1 LLLNRPLP
9 GRNVLRALATVP
21 FLVTPSVMALLW
33 KNLFLSPSTGIIDW
47 LLHLVGLPAVAWF
60 SSLPLE
66 SVIFIVAWEWT
77 PFVMLVILAGLQS
90 IPDEVLEAAKVDGA
104 AAWTTFWRIVIP
116 LLRKP
121 YEIALLFGTI
131 FIFQTFGEIY
141 LTTAGGPGL
150 TTNTLPYYTYRTA
163 LNSFQIGLAATLGV
177 IGVITNGVI
186 AQFVAVP
193 MASAYLL
200 PDTISLRE
208 AALKEPVSCAV
219 HGMHSLNPRSGDT
232 FLIVGAGTM
241 GLLLLQLALRGGASR
256 VAMVD
261 VNAQRLA
268 SAEELGATRTYKD
281 IERALADES
290 LGFNCVID
298 ATGVPAVIENAFM
311 AVKRGG
317 KFMVFGVASNEARIS
332 LSPFRIYNDEIT
344 IVGSMAI
351 LFSFQAALDLIS
363 SGVINTEAMLT
374 AALPLQDFPKA
385 LDMVRQG

>member
-1 LLLNRPLP
+1 MRAVVIDAP
-9 GRNVLRALATVP
+9 GRIRVDNVP
-21 FLVTPSVMALLW
+21 DPTPR
-33 KNLFLSPSTGIIDW
+33 
-47 LLHLVGLPAVAWF
+47 
-60 SSLPLE
+60 
-66 SVIFIVAWEWT
+66 
-77 PFVMLVILAGLQS
+77 
-90 IPDEVLEAAKVDGA
+90 PDEVLVRVGACGICGTDLHIIDGDSPLA
-104 AAWTTFWRIVIP
+104 RYPVIP
-116 LLRKP
+116 GHEFAGEVVALG
-121 YEIALLFGTI
+121 YDIAQSNGN
-131 FIFQTFGEIY
+131 GEANITVGSRVAIDPNLY
-141 LTTAGGPGL
+141 CGHCDFCRTGHENLCLYYAALGV
-150 TTNTLPYYTYRTA
+150 TTNGA
-163 LNSFQIGLAATLGV
+163 
-177 IGVITNGVI
+177 I
-186 AQFVAVP
+186 AQCVAVP
-193 MASAYLL
+193 MSSAYLL
-200 PDTISLRE
+200 PDTMSLRE
-208 AALKEPVSCAV
+208 GALIEPVSCAV

-261 VNAQRLA
+261 VNMQRLA

-363 SGVINTEAMLT
+363 SGVINTQAMLT
-374 AALPLQDFPKA
+374 EALPLQDFSRA
-385 LDMVRQG
+385 LEMVRKGQGVKTQILPNG

>member
-1 LLLNRPLP
+1 MRAVVIDAP
-9 GRNVLRALATVP
+9 GRIRVDNVP
-21 FLVTPSVMALLW
+21 DPTPR
-33 KNLFLSPSTGIIDW
+33 
-47 LLHLVGLPAVAWF
+47 
-60 SSLPLE
+60 
-66 SVIFIVAWEWT
+66 
-77 PFVMLVILAGLQS
+77 
-90 IPDEVLEAAKVDGA
+90 PDEVLVRVGACGICGTDLHIIDGDSPLA
-104 AAWTTFWRIVIP
+104 RYPVIP
-116 LLRKP
+116 GHEFAGEVVALG
-121 YEIALLFGTI
+121 YDIAQSNGN
-131 FIFQTFGEIY
+131 GEANITVGSRVAIDPNLY
-141 LTTAGGPGL
+141 CGHCDFCRTGHENLCLNYAALGV
-150 TTNTLPYYTYRTA
+150 TTNGA
-163 LNSFQIGLAATLGV
+163 
-177 IGVITNGVI
+177 I
-186 AQFVAVP
+186 AQYVAVP

-200 PDTISLRE
+200 PNSMSLRE
-208 AALKEPVSCAV
+208 GALIEPVSCAV

-261 VNAQRLA
+261 VNMQRLA

-281 IERALADES
+281 IERALADEL

-363 SGVINTEAMLT
+363 SGVINTRAMLT
-374 AALPLQDFPKA
+374 EALPLQDFSRA
-385 LDMVRQG
+385 LDMVRKGQGVKTQILPDG

>member
-1 LLLNRPLP
+1 MRAVVIDAP
-9 GRNVLRALATVP
+9 GRIRVDNVP
-21 FLVTPSVMALLW
+21 DPTPR
-33 KNLFLSPSTGIIDW
+33 
-47 LLHLVGLPAVAWF
+47 
-60 SSLPLE
+60 
-66 SVIFIVAWEWT
+66 
-77 PFVMLVILAGLQS
+77 
-90 IPDEVLEAAKVDGA
+90 PDEVLVRVGACGICGTDLHIIDGESPLA
-104 AAWTTFWRIVIP
+104 RYPVIP
-116 LLRKP
+116 GHEFAGEVVALGGD
-121 YEIALLFGTI
+121 IAQSNGN
-131 FIFQTFGEIY
+131 GEANITVGSRVAIDPNLY
-141 LTTAGGPGL
+141 CGHCDLCRTGHENLCLNYAALGV
-150 TTNTLPYYTYRTA
+150 TTNGA
-163 LNSFQIGLAATLGV
+163 
-177 IGVITNGVI
+177 I
-186 AQFVAVP
+186 AQYVAVP

-200 PDTISLRE
+200 PNSMSLRE
-208 AALKEPVSCAV
+208 GALIEPVSCAV

-261 VNAQRLA
+261 VNMQRLA
-268 SAEELGATRTYKD
+268 SAEELGATRTYND

-363 SGVINTEAMLT
+363 SGVINTQAMLT
-374 AALPLQDFPKA
+374 EALPLQDFSRA
-385 LDMVRQG
+385 LDMVRKGQGVKTQILPDE